1 MKNFVL
7 ILSLFTSF
15 HCMVPKDSL
24 LDPNGDL
31 SLLRLLYLLTQKRPA
46 QPTVFLHAQVMD
58 SSSYTTTENFLA
70 AFNPE
75 TNEFRYRTPNF
86 LSLTISTSPTD
97 NMFNIPMVADPI
109 RSVVYL
115 YLSHEQSSGGIF
127 QHRILKLDL
136 KTGSILGE
144 VFLPTKPEEVLGG
157 ASINGIAYD
166 PISDSIFFGTL
177 GAAYSPNNFM
187 YEVDAENLSLKNIHN
202 IPKPVTTYNATRGGL
217 VYHSENST
225 IDYFW
230 FDSDVGTDLYVNPF
244 RVGYEISATTTSKVI
259 SAISSTS
266 STSSVIPIYIPSEKR
281 YVALDKTN
289 LSSFELY
296 SFNRENYTGTSITAN
311 ISGSYSDNTAQT
323 VYHTSRNS
331 LFTFID
337 NTFTNP
343 TGIEISLANGAEG
356 LTVNPGSSSGSVAI
370 GSHYIH
376 SSSNRLYFVRQD
388 HPPLPPRTCVNGVLD
403 LSTNVNSYSPPF
415 HTVED
420 PNICKVKWVNY
431 AE

>member
-1 MKNFVL
+1 M
-7 ILSLFTSF
+7 I
-15 HCMVPKDSL
+15 PKDSL

-31 SLLRLLYLLTQKRPA
+31 SLLRLLSMLMPKERPA

-58 SSSYTTTENFLA
+58 SSSYTTENFLA

-86 LSLTISTSPTD
+86 LSLTISINPIE

-109 RSVVYL
+109 RSVIYL
-115 YLSHEQSSGGIF
+115 YLSHEQSSGIF

-177 GAAYSPNNFM
+177 GEASFPNNFM

-202 IPKPVTTYNATRGGL
+202 IPRPVTTNKATRGGL
-217 VYHSENST
+217 VYHSEDST

-259 SAISSTS
+259 SAISSTF

-281 YVALDKTN
+281 YVALDKTTP
-289 LSSFELY
+289 LSFKLY

-311 ISGSYSDNTAQT
+311 ISDSYSEDAVQT

-331 LFTFID
+331 LFTFI
-337 NTFTNP
+337 NTSTNP

-356 LTVNPGSSSGSVAI
+356 LTVDPGSSSGFVAI

-376 SSSNRLYFVRQD
+376 PSSNRLYFVRQD
-388 HPPLPPRTCVNGVLD
+388 HPPPPPRTCVNGVLD

-420 PNICKVKWVNY
+420 PNICRVKWVNY